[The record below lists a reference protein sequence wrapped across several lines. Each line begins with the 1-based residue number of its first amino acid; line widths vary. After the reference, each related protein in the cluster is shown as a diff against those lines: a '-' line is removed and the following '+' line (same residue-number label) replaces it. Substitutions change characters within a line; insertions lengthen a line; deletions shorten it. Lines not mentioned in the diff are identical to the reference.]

1 MAQKAGWLRRQLPGI
16 VAVVLMAAFFQAAR
30 LPTASSAELDG
41 LAGRFGFTPYSVA
54 MPGGFP
60 QQTIRKVNKDYRH
73 IDAWISSVGAGIAM
87 NDLDGDGLA
96 NDLCITDPRIDQ
108 VVVTPVPGARADR
121 YRPFAVDLAALPAQR
136 AMAPMGCVP
145 GDFNEDGRMDL
156 LVYLWG
162 RTPILYLARSGA
174 TSLDRASYQAVELVR
189 GASGAAYNGPLWNT
203 NTAAVDDFDG
213 DGHLD
218 IYIGNYFPHGPV
230 LDDTKSGGVAMNR
243 SMSHAFNGGEDY
255 LFRWTGATSGEQP
268 TATYEMVANALPR
281 EVSKGWALASG
292 ANDFDGDN
300 LPELYLAHDFGP
312 DRLLYNQSTPGRFK
326 FSAVKSARQAFVP
339 NSKRVGADSF
349 KGMGV
354 DFGDL
359 DGDGLYD
366 MFVSNITTTFGLEE
380 SHFAFVNTAK
390 NVDELRARFG
400 DGRAPFEDRSAPLG
414 LAWSGWGW
422 DVKLADFD
430 NSGELQVAQTT
441 GFLKGEVNRW
451 PQLQELAMT
460 NDGLLEHPGAW
471 PRLEAGDDIGGAQR
485 LHFFVKNPDGRY
497 TDLAGQLGL
506 AVPVPTRGIATGDAD
521 GDGRLDFAVARQWD
535 APVFYHNQSPSPG
548 AFLGLRLTHPAT
560 PAADAAGT
568 PPGTGTA
575 PTGSGT
581 ADTPAAPVAA
591 EPAPPGGTAQA
602 APMFCSPVVGAQVTV
617 TTEDGR
623 KLLGRVDGGSGHS
636 GKRSHEVHIGLGH
649 DVSGPVQVNLRWRDR
664 TGQVHQQ
671 DLRLDPGW
679 HALELGTQAREM

>member
-1 MAQKAGWLRRQLPGI
+1 MAHKAGWLRRQLPGI
-16 VAVVLMAAFFQAAR
+16 VAVALMATLFQAAR
-30 LPTASSAELDG
+30 LPTASSAELESM
-41 LAGRFGFTPYSVA
+41 ASRFGFTPYAVA

-60 QQTIRKVNKDYRH
+60 QQTVRRVNKDYRH

-96 NDLCITDPRIDQ
+96 NDLCISDPRIDQ

-121 YRPFAVDLAALPAQR
+121 YAPFAVDLAAVPAAR
-136 AMAPMGCVP
+136 ASAPMGCVP

-174 TSLDRASYQAVELVR
+174 TVLDPSAYQAVELVP
-189 GASGAAYNGPLWNT
+189 GASGRGYAGPLWNT

-218 IYIGNYFPHGPV
+218 IYVGNYFPHGPV
-230 LDDTKSGGVAMNR
+230 LDDTKAGGVAMNR

-255 LFRWTGATSGEQP
+255 LFRWTGATSGAQP
-268 TATYEMVANALPR
+268 TVTYEMVPDALPR
-281 EVSKGWALASG
+281 DVSKGWALASG

-312 DRLLYNQSTPGRFK
+312 DRLLYNQSTPGQFK
-326 FSAVKSARQAFVP
+326 FSAVKAPREPFVP

-354 DFGDL
+354 DFGDI

-366 MFVSNITTTFGLEE
+366 IFVSNITTTFGLEE
-380 SHFAFVNTAK
+380 SHFTFVNTAQ
-390 NVDELRARFG
+390 NVDDLRARFD
-400 DGRAPFEDRSAPLG
+400 DGKAPFEDRSAPLG

-460 NDGLLEHPGAW
+460 NDGLLEHPSFW

-485 LHFFVKNPDGRY
+485 LHFFVKDRDGRY
-497 TDLAGQLGL
+497 TNLAEQLGL
-506 AVPVPTRGIATGDAD
+506 GVPVPTRGIATGDAD

-535 APVFYHNQSPSPG
+535 APVFYRNQSPSPG
-548 AFLGLRLTHPAT
+548 AFLGLRLTHPAAPT
-560 PAADAAGT
+560 TGTTGTTGGTGAPSAAGGADAAV
-568 PPGTGTA
+568 P
-575 PTGSGT
+575 SG
-581 ADTPAAPVAA
+581 AA
-591 EPAPPGGTAQA
+591 EPATAPEPADALPAPG
-602 APMFCSPVVGAQVTV
+602 SPVVGAQVTV

-623 KLLGRVDGGSGHS
+623 TLLGRVDGGSGHA
-636 GKRSHEVHIGLGH
+636 GKRSHEVHIGLGR
-649 DVSGPVQVNLRWRDR
+649 DVSGPVRVHLQWRDR
-664 TGQVHQQ
+664 AGQVHRQ
-671 DLRLDPGW
+671 DLRLEPGW
-679 HALELGTQAREM
+679 HALELGTQALER